1 MGEEVGTDRCL
12 SGGHSERN
20 GDGKIE
26 RSWMG
31 DTIGEVVVYQR
42 GSYNGISYWVRV
54 RKLEGYPLRESLDS
68 EGGSEIICSDES

>member
-31 DTIGEVVVYQR
+31 DTIGEVVVY
-42 GSYNGISYWVRV
+42 
-54 RKLEGYPLRESLDS
+54 
-68 EGGSEIICSDES
+68 